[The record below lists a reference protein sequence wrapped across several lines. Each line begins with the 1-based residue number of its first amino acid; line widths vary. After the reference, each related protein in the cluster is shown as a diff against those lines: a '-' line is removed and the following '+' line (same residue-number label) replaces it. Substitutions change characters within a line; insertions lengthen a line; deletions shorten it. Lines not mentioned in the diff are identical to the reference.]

1 MKKEEYMGALQSALS
16 SFDEELVQEIVSD
29 YEERFRI
36 GLEKGKTEEQVI
48 AELGSIKDLVDELGE
63 LQQGTGENAKTANN
77 HADNN
82 TDSEAQNGESGS
94 SYSGSQSGTYYQEKS
109 FAETFDA
116 AMKKFGKVFDTVMRE
131 AGKVIEDAAEKMEY
145 HFEEVKKNHYY
156 TYNGDGSYTY
166 EGSEKDAE
174 GEPNVEQSGEGMEG
188 CRRVVVD
195 ADLADVTFRAT
206 QDAQP
211 RAVCHY
217 YSHKTA
223 MLYPFYAKQEGD
235 TFYVGVHRNQ
245 ETEKKSGFFQF
256 SMSPSI
262 EIELFLPA
270 GVVLVEAGSS
280 SGDMEL
286 NEITPAE
293 LALHTKSGDINA
305 NYLVCDRIN
314 VESMSGD
321 VHLVKTIS
329 KSIAVATKSGDCQV
343 DRLEGVDGVGALVV
357 RTASGDADIKC
368 VQVATVEIGTAS
380 GDISADAIQGV
391 HAKFGTASGDVDIND
406 CRGEFLEAH
415 TASGDIRAKASYKKY
430 SANTSSGEIGLES
443 GTDADVIAHSTSGD
457 VNVRIVEA
465 LETYQVSMHSVSGE
479 CNTYGQTKS
488 ESTVPTKTMEVKT
501 VSGDINIRF
510 L

>member
-1 MKKEEYMGALQSALS
+1 MKKEEYMGALKSALS

-36 GLEKGKTEEQVI
+36 GLEKGKSEEQII

-63 LQQGTGENAKTANN
+63 LQQGTGDTMKTAENN
-77 HADNN
+77 TGNN
-82 TDSEAQNGESGS
+82 TDNETQNGEAGS
-94 SYSGSQSGTYYQEKS
+94 SYTGGQSGTYFQEKS

-195 ADLADVTFRAT
+195 ADLADVTFRST

-235 TFYVGVHRNQ
+235 TFYVGVRRNQ
-245 ETEKKSGFFQF
+245 ETEKKSGFFQL

-262 EIELFLPA
+262 EIEVFLPA
-270 GVVLVEAGSS
+270 GVVLVEAGSTC
-280 SGDMEL
+280 GDMEL
-286 NEITPAE
+286 NEITPVE
-293 LALHTKSGDINA
+293 VALHTKSGDINA

-329 KSIAVATKSGDCQV
+329 KNIAVATKSGDCQV
-343 DRLEGVDGVGALVV
+343 DRLEGVDGVGALMV
-357 RTASGDADIKC
+357 RTASGDI
-368 VQVATVEIGTAS
+368 
-380 GDISADAIQGV
+380 
-391 HAKFGTASGDVDIND
+391 DIND

-415 TASGDIRAKASYKKY
+415 TASGDISAKASYKKY
-430 SANTSSGEIGLES
+430 SVNTSSGEIGLES

-488 ESTVPTKTMEVKT
+488 ESTVPTKNMEVKT